1 MTGNALA
8 QAHVVILQGGPSP
21 EAEVSRS
28 SAAGLEQALTGLAG
42 QLTRLE
48 VDRDLSA
55 NLLALAPDVVFPA
68 LHGPPGEDGTV
79 QGLLDLLG
87 IPYVGSGVA
96 ASVTAMDKTL
106 AKHCFRAAGLPV
118 ARDVVVP
125 RETTPEDAAAMVQST
140 LGNQVVV
147 KPSQQGSALGVTLVD
162 SPEALEAALELALS
176 FGDAVLVEE
185 RLAGRELTAAIFAPV
200 QQDAVALPLIEIVT
214 PSHSWY
220 DYEHRYAPG
229 ASEHL
234 VPAPVS
240 DAEAEALK
248 HIALAAHDSLGCRDL
263 SRAVLI
269 LTQAGPML
277 LEVNTLPGMTPTS
290 LYPDAAKAAG
300 LPFPQLARSLV
311 RRPNRGPRLA
321 SAARFPRA
329 APASTMGGTAPVA
342 VLIQSQ
348 VGPLLNRPPSALG
361 EIKAAGV
368 GLKNSTPPGQGVLKQ
383 LEQHRMIS
391 LQVEILGHA
400 LRV

>member
-1 MTGNALA
+1 MTGKALA

-28 SAAGLEQALTGLAG
+28 SAAGLEQALLGLAR

-48 VDRDLSA
+48 VDRDLAS

-87 IPYVGSGVA
+87 LPYVGSGVA

-106 AKHCFRAAGLPV
+106 AKHGFRAAGLPV

-125 RETTPEDAAAMVQST
+125 RGTGPADASAMVQSS
-140 LGNQVVV
+140 LGTQVVV

-162 SPEALEAALELALS
+162 NAESLEAALELALG

-185 RLAGRELTAAIFAPV
+185 RLQGRELTAAIFAPA

-214 PSHSWY
+214 PAHSWY
-220 DYEHRYAPG
+220 DFEHRYAPG

-240 DAEAEALK
+240 DAEAEAMK
-248 HIALAAHDSLGCRDL
+248 RIALTAHRCLGCRDL
-263 SRAVLI
+263 SRADLI
-269 LTQAGPML
+269 LTQAGPVL

-311 RRPNRGPRLA
+311 QSALSRGPR
-321 SAARFPRA
+321 FP
-329 APASTMGGTAPVA
+329 
-342 VLIQSQ
+342 
-348 VGPLLNRPPSALG
+348 
-361 EIKAAGV
+361 
-368 GLKNSTPPGQGVLKQ
+368 
-383 LEQHRMIS
+383 
-391 LQVEILGHA
+391 
-400 LRV
+400 

>member
-28 SAAGLEQALTGLAG
+28 SAAGLEQALTGLAR

-48 VDRDLSA
+48 VDRDLTA

-214 PSHSWY
+214 PAHSWY

-263 SRAVLI
+263 SRADLI
-269 LTQAGPML
+269 LTEAGPML

-311 RRPNRGPRLA
+311 QSALNRGPR
-321 SAARFPRA
+321 FP
-329 APASTMGGTAPVA
+329 
-342 VLIQSQ
+342 
-348 VGPLLNRPPSALG
+348 
-361 EIKAAGV
+361 
-368 GLKNSTPPGQGVLKQ
+368 
-383 LEQHRMIS
+383 
-391 LQVEILGHA
+391 
-400 LRV
+400 

>member
-1 MTGNALA
+1 MTGKALA

-28 SAAGLEQALTGLAG
+28 SAAGLEQALTGLAR

-48 VDRDLSA
+48 VDRDLAA

-87 IPYVGSGVA
+87 LPYVGSGVA

-106 AKHCFRAAGLPV
+106 AKHSFRAADLPV
-118 ARDVVVP
+118 AKDVVVP
-125 RETTPEDAAAMVQST
+125 RGTTPAAASAMVQSA
-140 LGNQVVV
+140 LGTGVVV

-162 SPEALEAALELALS
+162 SAEALEAALELALG

-185 RLAGRELTAAIFAPV
+185 RLQGRELTAAVFAPT

-214 PSHSWY
+214 PAHSWY
-220 DYEHRYAPG
+220 DFEHRYAPG

-240 DAEAEALK
+240 DAEAEAMK
-248 HIALAAHDSLGCRDL
+248 RIALSAHACLGCQDL
-263 SRAVLI
+263 SRADLI
-269 LTQAGPML
+269 LTEDGPVL

-311 RRPNRGPRLA
+311 QSALSRGPR
-321 SAARFPRA
+321 FP
-329 APASTMGGTAPVA
+329 
-342 VLIQSQ
+342 
-348 VGPLLNRPPSALG
+348 
-361 EIKAAGV
+361 
-368 GLKNSTPPGQGVLKQ
+368 
-383 LEQHRMIS
+383 
-391 LQVEILGHA
+391 
-400 LRV
+400 

>member
-1 MTGNALA
+1 MSGKVLN

-28 SAAGLEQALTGLAG
+28 SAAGLEQALTGLAR

-48 VDRDLSA
+48 VDRDLAS

-87 IPYVGSGVA
+87 LPYVGSGVA

-106 AKHCFRAAGLPV
+106 AKHGFRAAGLPV

-125 RETTPEDAAAMVQST
+125 RGTAPADASAMVQST
-140 LGNQVVV
+140 LGTQVVV

-162 SPEALEAALELALS
+162 DPEALEAALELALG

-185 RLAGRELTAAIFAPV
+185 RLLGRELTAAVFAPA
-200 QQDAVALPLIEIVT
+200 QQDAIALPLIEIVT
-214 PSHSWY
+214 PGQSWY
-220 DYEHRYAPG
+220 DFEHRYAPG

-240 DAEAEALK
+240 DAEASALRR
-248 HIALAAHDSLGCRDL
+248 IALTAHACLGCRDL
-263 SRAVLI
+263 SRADLI
-269 LTQAGPML
+269 LTEDGPVL

-290 LYPDAAKAAG
+290 LYPDAARAAG
-300 LPFPQLARSLV
+300 LTFPQLARSLV
-311 RRPNRGPRLA
+311 QSALSRGPR
-321 SAARFPRA
+321 FP
-329 APASTMGGTAPVA
+329 
-342 VLIQSQ
+342 
-348 VGPLLNRPPSALG
+348 
-361 EIKAAGV
+361 
-368 GLKNSTPPGQGVLKQ
+368 
-383 LEQHRMIS
+383 
-391 LQVEILGHA
+391 
-400 LRV
+400 

>member
-1 MTGNALA
+1 MTGKALA

-28 SAAGLEQALTGLAG
+28 SAAGLEQALTGLAR

-48 VDRDLSA
+48 VDRDLAA

-87 IPYVGSGVA
+87 LPYVGSGVA

-106 AKHCFRAAGLPV
+106 AKHRFRAADLPV
-118 ARDVVVP
+118 AKDVVVP
-125 RETTPEDAAAMVQST
+125 RGTTPAAASAMVKSA
-140 LGNQVVV
+140 LGTGVVV

-162 SPEALEAALELALS
+162 SAEALEAALELALG

-185 RLAGRELTAAIFAPV
+185 RLQGRELTAAVFAPA

-214 PSHSWY
+214 PAHSWY
-220 DYEHRYAPG
+220 DFEHRYAPG
-229 ASEHL
+229 ASEHF

-240 DAEAEALK
+240 NAEAEAMRR
-248 HIALAAHDSLGCRDL
+248 IALTAHACLGCRDL
-263 SRAVLI
+263 SRADLI
-269 LTQAGPML
+269 LTEDGPVL

-311 RRPNRGPRLA
+311 QSALSRGPR
-321 SAARFPRA
+321 FP
-329 APASTMGGTAPVA
+329 
-342 VLIQSQ
+342 
-348 VGPLLNRPPSALG
+348 
-361 EIKAAGV
+361 
-368 GLKNSTPPGQGVLKQ
+368 
-383 LEQHRMIS
+383 
-391 LQVEILGHA
+391 
-400 LRV
+400 

>member
-1 MTGNALA
+1 MTGKALA

-28 SAAGLEQALTGLAG
+28 SAAGLEQALTGLAR

-48 VDRDLSA
+48 VDRDLAA

-87 IPYVGSGVA
+87 LPYVGSGVA

-106 AKHCFRAAGLPV
+106 AKHSFRAADLPV
-118 ARDVVVP
+118 AKDVVVP
-125 RETTPEDAAAMVQST
+125 RGTTPAAASAMVQSA
-140 LGNQVVV
+140 LGTGVVV

-162 SPEALEAALELALS
+162 SAEALEAALELALS

-185 RLAGRELTAAIFAPV
+185 RLQGRELTAAVFAPT

-214 PSHSWY
+214 PAHSWY
-220 DYEHRYAPG
+220 DFEHRYAPG

-240 DAEAEALK
+240 DAEAEAMK
-248 HIALAAHDSLGCRDL
+248 RIALSAHACLGCQDL
-263 SRAVLI
+263 SRADLI
-269 LTQAGPML
+269 LTQDGPVL

-311 RRPNRGPRLA
+311 QSALSRGPR
-321 SAARFPRA
+321 FP
-329 APASTMGGTAPVA
+329 
-342 VLIQSQ
+342 
-348 VGPLLNRPPSALG
+348 
-361 EIKAAGV
+361 
-368 GLKNSTPPGQGVLKQ
+368 
-383 LEQHRMIS
+383 
-391 LQVEILGHA
+391 
-400 LRV
+400 

>member
-1 MTGNALA
+1 MTGKALA

-28 SAAGLEQALTGLAG
+28 SAAGLEQALMGLAQ

-48 VDRDLSA
+48 VDRNLAS

-87 IPYVGSGVA
+87 LPYVGSGVA

-106 AKHCFRAAGLPV
+106 AKHGFRAAGLPV

-125 RETTPEDAAAMVQST
+125 RGMAPAAATALVQSA
-140 LGNQVVV
+140 LGTQVVV

-162 SPEALEAALELALS
+162 NPAALEAALELALG

-185 RLAGRELTAAIFAPV
+185 RLQGRELTAAIFAPA

-214 PSHSWY
+214 PAHSWY
-220 DYEHRYAPG
+220 DFEHRYAPG
-229 ASEHL
+229 ASEHF

-240 DAEAEALK
+240 NAEAEAMRR
-248 HIALAAHDSLGCRDL
+248 IALTAHACLGCRDL
-263 SRAVLI
+263 SRADLI
-269 LTQAGPML
+269 LTEDGPVL

-311 RRPNRGPRLA
+311 QSALSRGPR
-321 SAARFPRA
+321 FP
-329 APASTMGGTAPVA
+329 
-342 VLIQSQ
+342 
-348 VGPLLNRPPSALG
+348 
-361 EIKAAGV
+361 
-368 GLKNSTPPGQGVLKQ
+368 
-383 LEQHRMIS
+383 
-391 LQVEILGHA
+391 
-400 LRV
+400 

>member
-1 MTGNALA
+1 MTGKALA

-28 SAAGLEQALTGLAG
+28 SAAGLEQALTGLAR

-48 VDRDLSA
+48 VDRDLAA

-87 IPYVGSGVA
+87 LPYVGSGVA

-106 AKHCFRAAGLPV
+106 AKHRFRAADLPV

-125 RETTPEDAAAMVQST
+125 RETTPAAASAMVKSA
-140 LGNQVVV
+140 LGTRVVV

-162 SPEALEAALELALS
+162 SAEALEAALELALG

-185 RLAGRELTAAIFAPV
+185 RLQGRELTAAVFAPT

-214 PSHSWY
+214 PAHSWY
-220 DYEHRYAPG
+220 DFEHRYAPG

-240 DAEAEALK
+240 DAEAEAMK
-248 HIALAAHDSLGCRDL
+248 RIALSAHACLGCQDL
-263 SRAVLI
+263 SRADLI
-269 LTQAGPML
+269 LTQDGPVL

-311 RRPNRGPRLA
+311 QSALSRGPR
-321 SAARFPRA
+321 FP
-329 APASTMGGTAPVA
+329 
-342 VLIQSQ
+342 
-348 VGPLLNRPPSALG
+348 
-361 EIKAAGV
+361 
-368 GLKNSTPPGQGVLKQ
+368 
-383 LEQHRMIS
+383 
-391 LQVEILGHA
+391 
-400 LRV
+400 